1 MTSAQALSKFDILL
15 DKYGSPYFEES
26 EKLEFLNM
34 AQNEVLNRFVPD
46 SLGGVVNF
54 ELDQNTFHNIR
65 NLVWSLDLAASSTS
79 GDSSIFT
86 TTSINSELVTRTS
99 DSSTSLFRV
108 LSLSI
113 DVGSSSTG
121 FIETG
126 IKFSKVN
133 NFAKSTSNFFKKA
146 SQSAPIYTYEST
158 YFRVLPRVTSF
169 VRFRVIKTPKVM
181 TSGNS
186 PDWDD
191 YVMNQVIL
199 QAVKLAGV
207 PLRDEEI
214 QQDVRLT
221 GFQSAQ

>member
-1 MTSAQALSKFDILL
+1 MTTAQALSKFDILL

-34 AQNEVLNRFVPD
+34 AQLEVLNRMVPD

-54 ELDQNTFHNIR
+54 EMDANTLDNLTPLIYKISATPSTGIVLKSALNTT
-65 NLVWSLDLAASSTS
+65 LQAASSDASAT
-79 GDSSIFT
+79 
-86 TTSINSELVTRTS
+86 V
-99 DSSTSLFRV
+99 FRV
-108 LSLSI
+108 GN
-113 DVGSSSTG
+113 V
-121 FIETG
+121 F
-126 IKFSKVN
+126 V
-133 NFAKSTSNFFKKA
+133 TSNSKPVKFTKHNNIVSYINNVFK
-146 SQSAPIYTYEST
+146 APSESDPRYVVTALNYTVYPET
-158 YFRVLPRVTSF
+158 IGALTFTVL
-169 VRFRVIKTPKVM
+169 KTPRIM
-181 TSGNS
+181 TAGNS